1 MFAHAFGTSSH
12 SPDVLL
18 SVPICLAA
26 DADTERCVG
35 DLSPLPSVTPL
46 QAPRGRGPPP
56 TNDRV
61 VSPATPPIGT
71 GGSGVVGTPAPLSKS
86 ERSRP
91 LCLAAELSFAWGTVS
106 RQPRREVM
114 TRGHDLR
121 WVSHPDARTPSVPAP
136 NTVGVRGE
144 EAIVANQGYK
154 LLQKETVAHNT
165 MSHAIMPCAT
175 RFMPCATWFNYYSM
189 RTRAHYTML
198 YYYYYN

>member
-1 MFAHAFGTSSH
+1 MSGPRLPSHVFAHAVDTSSH

-121 WVSHPDARTPSVPAP
+121 WVSHPDARTPSVP
-136 NTVGVRGE
+136 TLDTGGVRGE
-144 EAIVANQGYK
+144 EAIVANQG
-154 LLQKETVAHNT
+154 
-165 MSHAIMPCAT
+165 I
-175 RFMPCATWFNYYSM
+175 NYYKGNR
-189 RTRAHYTML
+189 RTRHHVMCCHAMCYMV
-198 YYYYYN
+198 